1 MASRKSSEIHNCQ
14 YFSWRLYCRP
24 SGVFYADGR
33 GASVSL
39 RRLSLNTKD
48 RHSAI
53 QRLKQLDRS
62 MAMRHGLIP
71 KEGMASNESVLPIE
85 EGFKIYQEHL
95 ERPEAAR
102 GVRDS
107 TRKRYRSVFR
117 HFKDYCAAK
126 RIGTWNEINAARLNG
141 FGAKLE
147 NEDYKPRSVY
157 LEMTTIKQVAK
168 YLVEQKHLPA
178 SCAFRCPLTKPS
190 GTDKHCYSVEEVVA
204 ILELARSLPGCL
216 WIYRALVGLAYTG
229 LRIQE
234 LAGLRWSDFSDE
246 LSMIHL
252 GDQGHRSRHDA
263 QRRRTKSG
271 RSRMLPVHADLRELL
286 LGMPRDLSRP
296 VFTTPRGNR
305 LNDGRLRD
313 QFVKKV
319 ILPLGERFPTPEG
332 QKGFKDGRLHNFRHF
347 FCSRMAASSK
357 VTPLVLQKWLGHTDS
372 KMVQHYFDLKDA
384 DAKSMMSSIELLPK
398 PQGGDGNG

>member
-1 MASRKSSEIHNCQ
+1 MASRKSSNIHNCE

-33 GASVSL
+33 GATVSM

-53 QRLKQLDRS
+53 QRLKQLDRR
-62 MAMRHGLIP
+62 MAMQHGLIP
-71 KEGMASNESVLPIE
+71 MEGMASNDGILPID
-85 EGFKIYQEHL
+85 EGFRIYQEYL

-107 TRKRYRSVFR
+107 TRKRYRSVFG

-126 RIGTWNEINAARLNG
+126 NIGSWNAVNASQLHG
-141 FGAKLE
+141 FGKKLE
-147 NEDYKPRSVY
+147 NSKYKPRSVY

-178 SCAFRCPLTKPS
+178 SCAFRCPLTKPEGS
-190 GTDKHCYSVEEVVA
+190 DKHCYSVEEVAA
-204 ILELARSLPGCL
+204 ILELAKSLPDCQ
-216 WIYRALVGLAYTG
+216 WMYRALVGLAYTG

-234 LAGLRWSDFSDE
+234 LASLRWSDFSDN

-252 GDQGHRSRHDA
+252 GDQGHRSRLEAD
-263 QRRRTKSG
+263 RRRTKSG

-286 LGMPRDLSRP
+286 QGMPRDRSRP
-296 VFTTPRGNR
+296 VFTTERGYR

-313 QFVKKV
+313 QFVRK
-319 ILPLGERFPTPEG
+319 IIRPLTERFPTPEG

-357 VTPLVLQKWLGHTDS
+357 VTALVLQKWLGHTDS
-372 KMVQHYFDLKDA
+372 KMVQHYFDLQDA
-384 DAKSMMSSIELLPK
+384 EAKTLMSSIELLPK
-398 PQGGDGNG
+398 PQGG